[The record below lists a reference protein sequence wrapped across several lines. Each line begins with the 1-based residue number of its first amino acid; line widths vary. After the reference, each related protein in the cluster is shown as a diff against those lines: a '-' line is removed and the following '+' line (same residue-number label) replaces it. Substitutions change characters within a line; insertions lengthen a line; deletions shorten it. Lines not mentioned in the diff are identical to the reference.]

1 MFYYIEANFYPFTLH
16 EIPVSVVLTL
26 GQLRYLFAAVPPQP
40 NSQLTL
46 ITSVT
51 YAKLNNSMSSGI
63 STVVT
68 LPLIL
73 HLTNHPTHKTRV
85 KHKRDFFPR
94 CRFRPVPLTEVS
106 LTDIEG
112 QLVSR

>member
-46 ITSVT
+46 ISSVA

-63 STVVT
+63 SKVAT

-73 HLTNHPTHKTRV
+73 HLTNHPTYKLELST
-85 KHKRDFFPR
+85 KGTSFPAVVLGP
-94 CRFRPVPLTEVS
+94 FP
-106 LTDIEG
+106 
-112 QLVSR
+112 

>member
-1 MFYYIEANFYPFTLH
+1 MFYYVKANFYPFTLH

-73 HLTNHPTHKTRV
+73 HLTNHPTHKLELST
-85 KHKRDFFPR
+85 KGTSFPAVVLGP
-94 CRFRPVPLTEVS
+94 FP
-106 LTDIEG
+106 
-112 QLVSR
+112 